1 MHWVVAPH
9 MNQIFKGG
17 ELLIVHFALFLIPIT
32 QKPPQVMVG
41 AEHFW
46 KVYVHAQ

>member
-1 MHWVVAPH
+1 MHWLVAPQ

-17 ELLIVHFALFLIPIT
+17 ELLIVLFALFLIPIT
-32 QKPPQVMVG
+32 QTSPQVMVG

-46 KVYVHAQ
+46 KIPAQ